1 MTTPK
6 YQTIKNEQIPKYTL
20 PEQAGVVEV
29 IAGEYEGIKGV
40 ATTFTEIEMYN
51 IRLNPGGR
59 IQFSLPEDYNT
70 GLLVVEG
77 QVRVNNSNDAPE
89 DHFVLFRNEGENVTL
104 STASGGL
111 VLVLSGKPI
120 RESIMAYGPFLMN
133 TKDEILQAFE
143 DLNTGKFGTLED

>member
-1 MTTPK
+1 M
-6 YQTIKNEQIPKYTL
+6 
-20 PEQAGVVEV
+20 
-29 IAGEYEGIKGV
+29 
-40 ATTFTEIEMYN
+40 
-51 IRLNPGGR
+51 
-59 IQFSLPEDYNT
+59 
-70 GLLVVEG
+70 VEG
-77 QVRVNNSNDAPE
+77 QVRVNNSDDAPE